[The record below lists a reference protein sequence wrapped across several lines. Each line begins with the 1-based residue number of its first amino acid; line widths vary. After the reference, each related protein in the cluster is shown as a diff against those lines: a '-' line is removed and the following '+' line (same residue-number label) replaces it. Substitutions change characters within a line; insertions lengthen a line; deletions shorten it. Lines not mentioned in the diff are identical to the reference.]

1 VIHPLVIDV
10 LFLNAIYHTHKMKS
24 GDNHGPPSAFGMVR
38 KTLTFG
44 AVHVCHFA
52 IFRPME
58 QK

>member
-1 VIHPLVIDV
+1 
-10 LFLNAIYHTHKMKS
+10 MKS